1 MIFQY
6 ICKKKVVTEDLE
18 ELWEVKHSPLSCILV
33 PYLVTHLLTRNVL
46 FLQLLTQI
54 KNQIIEMLESDN
66 DGYVTSAIDENRA
79 SDFWDQI

>member
-1 MIFQY
+1 MISCWLLIIFQY

-18 ELWEVKHSPLSCILV
+18 ELWEVKHSPLSHILV
-33 PYLVTHLLTRNVL
+33 TYLVTHLLTRNVL

-66 DGYVTSAIDENRA
+66 DGYVHFSYR
-79 SDFWDQI
+79 